1 MKKDRK
7 RFYLRQ
13 VNIVCKAVDNEAG
26 YGQQTAIGQQEMT
39 RQQAEALVG
48 KLREQYVVNLMEP
61 AKVDWLEHAEVGF
74 MEHANNEEDM
84 GHVADAGILWLT
96 DCADIARHLT
106 AGQLPVMV
114 WLHGGNSHCSFADI
128 RYAVENPQELEVDFY
143 DKIYRRH
150 AGIPWEIAETKR
162 CIIRETTVDDVDSF
176 VKIYQDPGITR
187 YTDAF
192 CIESQKEQEHVKQY
206 IEKVYEFFG
215 FGVWTVLWK
224 ETGEVIGRVGFEQP
238 YAGEAGK
245 AAGDGEDDGDE
256 GNEADDEGL
265 LALGYMIA
273 RPWQGKGIAQ
283 EVCRAAL
290 DFAREELEV
299 SKVQV
304 VIDAE
309 NQPSLRLAERLGF
322 REWRDVAA
330 KGGKCRRGVLELTC
344 DT

>member
-1 MKKDRK
+1 MK
-7 RFYLRQ
+7 RFYLKR
-13 VNIVCKAVDNEAG
+13 VNIVCKAADNGVEA
-26 YGQQTAIGQQEMT
+26 GQQET
-39 RQQAEALVG
+39 IRLQAEALAG
-48 KLREQYVVNLMEP
+48 RLREQFVVNLMDQ
-61 AKVDWLEHAEVGF
+61 AKVDWV
-74 MEHANNEEDM
+74 EHANDEEDM

-96 DCADIARHLT
+96 DCPDIAGQLT
-106 AGQLPVMV
+106 AGQLPVVV
-114 WLHGGNSHCSFADI
+114 WLHEGNRQHSFPDI
-128 RYAVENPQELEVDFY
+128 RYAVEEPQELEADFF
-143 DKIYRRH
+143 DKIYRRFT
-150 AGIPWEIAETKR
+150 GIPWEIAETKR
-162 CIIRETTVDDVDSF
+162 CIIRETIVEDVDSF

-192 CIESQKEQEHVKQY
+192 CIEPQKEREHVKQY

-245 AAGDGEDDGDE
+245 AAGDGENDGD
-256 GNEADDEGL
+256 DDEL

-273 RPWQGKGIAQ
+273 CPWQGKGIAQ

-309 NQPSLRLAERLGF
+309 NQPSLRLAERLGV
-322 REWRDVAA
+322 REWRDVVA
-330 KGGKCRRGVLELTC
+330 KGGKCRKGVLKLTE
-344 DT
+344 

>member
-13 VNIVCKAVDNEAG
+13 VNIVCKAIDDEAG
-26 YGQQTAIGQQEMT
+26 CEQQTPIQ
-39 RQQAEALVG
+39 QQAEMLAG
-48 KLREQYVVNLMEP
+48 KLRERFVVNLMEC
-61 AKVDWLEHAEVGF
+61 ADVNLMKQV
-74 MEHANNEEDM
+74 EEEI
-84 GHVADAGILWLT
+84 GRTADAGVLWLT
-96 DCADIARHLT
+96 DCPDIAGYLT
-106 AGQLPVMV
+106 ARNLPAMV
-114 WLHGGNSHCSFADI
+114 WLHEGNRHCSFANI
-128 RYAVENPQELEVDFY
+128 RYTVEMPQELEADFY
-143 DKIYRRH
+143 DKIYRRY

-176 VKIYQDPGITR
+176 IKIYRNPGITR

-192 CIESQKEQEHVKQY
+192 CIEPQKEREHVKEY

-238 YAGEAGK
+238 YVGEARK
-245 AAGDGEDDGDE
+245 VARDDEVDGD
-256 GNEADDEGL
+256 DEEL
-265 LALGYMIA
+265 LALGYMLA

-290 DFAREELEV
+290 DFAREELQV

-309 NQPSLRLAERLGF
+309 NQSSLRLAEKLGF
-322 REWRDVAA
+322 REWGDVAA
-330 KGGKCRRGVLELTC
+330 KGGKSRKGILVLNK
-344 DT
+344 

>member
-1 MKKDRK
+1 MK
-7 RFYLRQ
+7 RFYLKR
-13 VNIVCKAVDNEAG
+13 VNIVCKAADDGV
-26 YGQQTAIGQQEMT
+26 GQQET
-39 RQQAEALVG
+39 IQLQAEALAG
-48 KLREQYVVNLMEP
+48 RLREQFVVNLMER
-61 AKVDWLEHAEVGF
+61 AKVDWLEHA
-74 MEHANNEEDM
+74 NDEEDM

-96 DCADIARHLT
+96 DCPDIAGQLT
-106 AGQLPVMV
+106 AGQQPVMV
-114 WLHGGNSHCSFADI
+114 WLHEGNRQHSFPDV
-128 RYAVENPQELEVDFY
+128 RYAVEEPQELEADFF
-143 DKIYRRH
+143 DKFYRRFT
-150 AGIPWEIAETKR
+150 GIPWEIAETKR
-162 CIIRETTVDDVDSF
+162 CIIRETIVEDVDSF

-192 CIESQKEQEHVKQY
+192 CIEPQKEREHVKQY

-245 AAGDGEDDGDE
+245 AAGDGENDGD
-256 GNEADDEGL
+256 DDEL

-309 NQPSLRLAERLGF
+309 NQPSLRLAERLGV
-322 REWRDVAA
+322 REWRDVVA
-330 KGGKCRRGVLELTC
+330 KGGKCRKGVLKLTE
-344 DT
+344 

>member
-1 MKKDRK
+1 MK
-7 RFYLRQ
+7 RFYLKR
-13 VNIVCKAVDNEAG
+13 VNIVCKAADDGV
-26 YGQQTAIGQQEMT
+26 GQQET
-39 RQQAEALVG
+39 IQLQAEALAG
-48 KLREQYVVNLMEP
+48 RLREQFVVNLMDQ
-61 AKVDWLEHAEVGF
+61 AKVDWV
-74 MEHANNEEDM
+74 
-84 GHVADAGILWLT
+84 GHVAGAEILWLT
-96 DCADIARHLT
+96 DCPDIAGQLT
-106 AGQLPVMV
+106 AGQQPVMV
-114 WLHGGNSHCSFADI
+114 WLHEGNRQHSFPDV
-128 RYAVENPQELEVDFY
+128 RYAVEEPQELEADFF
-143 DKIYRRH
+143 DKIYRRFT
-150 AGIPWEIAETKR
+150 GIPWEIAETKR
-162 CIIRETTVDDVDSF
+162 CIIRETIVEDVDSF

-192 CIESQKEQEHVKQY
+192 CIEPQKEREHVKQY

-245 AAGDGEDDGDE
+245 AAGDGENDGD
-256 GNEADDEGL
+256 DDEL

-309 NQPSLRLAERLGF
+309 NQPSLRLAERLGV
-322 REWRDVAA
+322 REWRDVVA
-330 KGGKCRRGVLELTC
+330 KGGKCRKGVLKLTE
-344 DT
+344 

>member
-1 MKKDRK
+1 MKKDK
-7 RFYLRQ
+7 NRFYLKK
-13 VNIVCKAVDNEAG
+13 VNIVCKAIDDEAEVL
-26 YGQQTAIGQQEMT
+26 A
-39 RQQAEALVG
+39 G
-48 KLREQYVVNLMEP
+48 KLCEQFVVNLMEC
-61 AKVDWLEHAEVGF
+61 AKAV
-74 MEHANNEEDM
+74 EEI
-84 GHVADAGILWLT
+84 GRTADAGVLWLT
-96 DCADIARHLT
+96 DCPDIAGYLT
-106 AGQLPVMV
+106 ARQLPAMV
-114 WLHGGNSHCSFADI
+114 WLHEGNRNCGFSDI
-128 RYAVENPQELEVDFY
+128 RYAVEAPQELEADFY
-143 DKIYRRH
+143 DKIYRRY

-162 CIIRETTVDDVDSF
+162 CIIRETIVDDVDSF

-187 YTDAF
+187 HMDAF
-192 CIESQKEQEHVKQY
+192 CIEPQKEREHVKEY

-238 YAGEAGK
+238 YGGEAGK

-256 GNEADDEGL
+256 L

-273 RPWQGKGIAQ
+273 RLWQGKGIAQ

-304 VIDAE
+304 LINAE

-322 REWRDVAA
+322 REWRDLTG
-330 KGGKCRRGVLELTC
+330 KGGKFRKGVLELTE
-344 DT
+344 

>member
-1 MKKDRK
+1 
-7 RFYLRQ
+7 
-13 VNIVCKAVDNEAG
+13 
-26 YGQQTAIGQQEMT
+26 
-39 RQQAEALVG
+39 
-48 KLREQYVVNLMEP
+48 ME
-61 AKVDWLEHAEVGF
+61 
-74 MEHANNEEDM
+74 
-84 GHVADAGILWLT
+84 
-96 DCADIARHLT
+96 
-106 AGQLPVMV
+106 
-114 WLHGGNSHCSFADI
+114 
-128 RYAVENPQELEVDFY
+128 
-143 DKIYRRH
+143 
-150 AGIPWEIAETKR
+150 
-162 CIIRETTVDDVDSF
+162 DVDSF

-192 CIESQKEQEHVKQY
+192 CIEPQKEREHVKQY

-245 AAGDGEDDGDE
+245 AAGDGENDGD
-256 GNEADDEGL
+256 DDEL

-309 NQPSLRLAERLGF
+309 NQPSLRLAERLGV
-322 REWRDVAA
+322 REWRDVVA
-330 KGGKCRRGVLELTC
+330 KGGKCRKGVLKLTE
-344 DT
+344 